1 MHASTDLAKL
11 EASIRRGGGQH
22 LYLSKRLPHARIRVG
37 SSTPHDATRTLQPR
51 RQLPP
56 SLQRRIERAGR
67 GGAGRGGEIE
77 AGACAGYS
85 STRAGDRGEEIGGSW
100 RRGRQRRDGE
110 GGDRERQGDRSF
122 LTGGGEGDGHLMPL
136 CHGTCS
142 ATEFTVLPPNT

>member
-1 MHASTDLAKL
+1 M
-11 EASIRRGGGQH
+11 
-22 LYLSKRLPHARIRVG
+22 YLSKRPPHARIRGG

-56 SLQRRIERAGR
+56 SLQSRRERAGRERAGR
-67 GGAGRGGEIE
+67 GGEIG

-85 STRAGDRGEEIGGSW
+85 STRAGDRGGEIGGSW

-110 GGDRERQGDRSF
+110 GGESERQGERSF

-136 CHGTCS
+136 CRGTCS
-142 ATEFTVLPPNT
+142 ATEFTVLPPNS